1 MGSRCAKLAT
11 TLAPSPHTHTHTQ
24 TNIKFC
30 GRRASMRCTLIVT
43 VCRLT
48 FVCNYCGQALSL
60 GHIVYLI
67 YVSLVL
73 SICPF
78 CWFVC
83 VATAILHTARKHTR
97 ARTDTDTQT
106 QKRTLHNRIKVVW
119 QQAGRQQ
126 ATKQH
131 VSHNKWPSVVIIWN
145 GQSGLP
151 RSSFV
156 VDIAGPMACVMWP
169 FGSVLFMFLCFF
181 FFIYILCRELIKSNI
196 SCNPNTNYSK
206 YEWEFVLHSL
216 LIIDVLCLFD
226 NQFLIFCLRTVF
238 VRPTNAHTAC
248 DRIRSLEY
256 IFKRAYKYQTQ
267 TYVHLICFTYM
278 AGCCRHIY
286 STHINAFVPPVEYG
300 NMYLYVWL
308 VIRSACC

>member
-1 MGSRCAKLAT
+1 MYHSSCLSVRFVGSFVSRPRYCTQHANTHEHAPTQTHKHKNGLFTIELKLCDSKQAGSRRQSNMYHT
-11 TLAPSPHTHTHTQ
+11 TSGHQLWLSEMDSRGSPVLH
-24 TNIKFC
+24 
-30 GRRASMRCTLIVT
+30 S
-43 VCRLT
+43 
-48 FVCNYCGQALSL
+48 
-60 GHIVYLI
+60 
-67 YVSLVL
+67 L
-73 SICPF
+73 SISQGQ
-78 CWFVC
+78 W
-83 VATAILHTARKHTR
+83 R
-97 ARTDTDTQT
+97 
-106 QKRTLHNRIKVVW
+106 
-119 QQAGRQQ
+119 
-126 ATKQH
+126 
-131 VSHNKWPSVVIIWN
+131 VSCDH
-145 GQSGLP
+145 L
-151 RSSFV
+151 
-156 VDIAGPMACVMWP
+156 ALYC
-169 FGSVLFMFLCFF
+169 LCFYVFF

-226 NQFLIFCLRTVF
+226 NQFLICCLRTVF

>member
-1 MGSRCAKLAT
+1 
-11 TLAPSPHTHTHTQ
+11 
-24 TNIKFC
+24 
-30 GRRASMRCTLIVT
+30 MRCTLIVT

-181 FFIYILCRELIKSNI
+181 FLFIFSAANLSNRI
-196 SCNPNTNYSK
+196 YHAIRTQIIRNMNESSFYTHC
-206 YEWEFVLHSL
+206 LSL
-216 LIIDVLCLFD
+216 MCS
-226 NQFLIFCLRTVF
+226 
-238 VRPTNAHTAC
+238 A
-248 DRIRSLEY
+248 SL
-256 IFKRAYKYQTQ
+256 T
-267 TYVHLICFTYM
+267 
-278 AGCCRHIY
+278 
-286 STHINAFVPPVEYG
+286 INSWSAVCALS
-300 NMYLYVWL
+300 LYVQQTHTQL
-308 VIRSACC
+308 VIESGR